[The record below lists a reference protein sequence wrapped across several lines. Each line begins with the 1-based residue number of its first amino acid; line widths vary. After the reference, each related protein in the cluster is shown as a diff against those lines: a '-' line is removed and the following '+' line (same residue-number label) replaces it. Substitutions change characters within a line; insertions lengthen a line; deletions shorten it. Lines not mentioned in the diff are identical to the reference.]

1 MRERN
6 FRLIETNGIRLR
18 TVVEGKGPLVIL
30 LHGWPQCWYL
40 WRHQIAPLVEAG
52 FQVAVPDQRGY
63 GGSDRPAEIE
73 VYNIVELTNDVVGLA
88 DALGHERFIVVGHDW
103 GAPVAWHTAL
113 LHPRRVRSVV
123 GMSVPYTRGRVG
135 TLTRQENFGDNFWYM
150 VYFQQPGVAE
160 AELEADIRKSLRT
173 IYFTIS
179 GDGPVESLAARK
191 PATAKFLD
199 GMADPAQLSGG
210 MPGWLTEEDL
220 DYYVA
225 QYQQSGFRG
234 PLNWYRNLD
243 RNLELTPQLEALET
257 GKIEQP
263 SFFIAGKKDPVL
275 SFGRGSWVNQMDK
288 WVTDMRGKVFIEG
301 AGHWVQMERPAEVN
315 EALLGFLKSVLR

>member
-1 MRERN
+1 MLQNHN
-6 FRLIETNGIRLR
+6 FQQIETNGIRLR
-18 TVVEGKGPLVIL
+18 TVVEGTGPLVIL
-30 LHGWPQCWYL
+30 LHGFPQCWYL

-63 GGSDRPAEIE
+63 GGSDRPAEVE
-73 VYNIVELTNDVVGLA
+73 AYNIIELTSDVAGLA
-88 DALGHERFIVVGHDW
+88 TALGHEQFIVVGHDW

-113 LHPRRVRSVV
+113 LHPRRVRAVV

-160 AELEADIRKSLRT
+160 AELEADVRKSLRT
-173 IYFTIS
+173 IYFTVS
-179 GDGPVESLAARK
+179 GDAAAGRLAGRK

-199 GMADPAQLSGG
+199 GMINPERLPD
-210 MPGWLTEEDL
+210 WLTEEDL

-225 QYQQSGFRG
+225 QYEQSGFRG
-234 PLNWYRNLD
+234 PLNWYRNID
-243 RNLELTPQLEALET
+243 RNLELTPQLEDA
-257 GKIEQP
+257 KIEQP

-275 SFGRGSWVNQMDK
+275 SFGGGGWVSQMDK
-288 WVTDMRGKVFIEG
+288 YVSDLRGKVFIEG
-301 AGHWVQMERPAEVN
+301 VGHWTPMERPAEVN
-315 EALLGFLKSVLR
+315 QALLGFLKTVS